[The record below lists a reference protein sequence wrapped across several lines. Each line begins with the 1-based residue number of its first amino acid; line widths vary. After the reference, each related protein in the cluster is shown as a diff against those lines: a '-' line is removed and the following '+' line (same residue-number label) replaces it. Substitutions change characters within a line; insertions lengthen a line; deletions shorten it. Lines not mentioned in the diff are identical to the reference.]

1 MKKFTFI
8 LLACATLA
16 AAPALKADSIN
27 FDLSNSAVTIDGT
40 ITLGAEITPGLY
52 QIAGITGTFTDTNLG
67 IEDANIDS
75 MVPGY
80 GSDGGGY
87 LVSAD
92 GSWYYSNLVYY
103 PGSPLFDS
111 WGGPLVN
118 VGPDEVNWWSVGG
131 GVYEVAVSV
140 TGQTQDYLDFQ
151 YVTET
156 PEPGSLILLG
166 TGLLFLA
173 GGVFWKS
180 RGAALPTDIAA
191 A

>member
-16 AAPALKADSIN
+16 AAPALKADTIN
-27 FDLSNSAVTIDGT
+27 FDLSNNGVTIDGT
-40 ITLGAEITPGLY
+40 ITLGTEIAPGQY
-52 QIAGITGTFTDTNLG
+52 QIGAITGTFTDATLG
-67 IEDANIDS
+67 IDAAPFDS
-75 MVPGY
+75 LVDGY
-80 GSDGGGY
+80 GG
-87 LVSAD
+87 AD
-92 GSWYYSNLVYY
+92 GSYLTSPDGSWWYNTLVYV
-103 PGSPLFDS
+103 PGSPLFDG
-111 WGGPLVN
+111 WGPLVN
-118 VGPDEVNWWSVGG
+118 VGPDELNWWSVGG

-166 TGLLFLA
+166 TGLLFVA

-180 RGAALPTDIAA
+180 RGAALPADIAA